1 MKYNISTNFHT
12 LNHWQSC
19 KKRKKKT
26 SGWPKYSDW
35 DKNYVKYGYNESAK
49 FYPKYGYME
58 IIHAKCYPKYGNNE
72 NARFYVKFGVI
83 E

>member
-19 KKRKKKT
+19 KKRKKKPT
-26 SGWPKYSDW
+26 GWPKYSDW
-35 DKNYVKYGYNESAK
+35 GKNGIKYGYNESAK
-49 FYPKYGYME
+49 FYPKYGYIE
-58 IIHAKCYPKYGNNE
+58 KPKSYPKYGYNE
-72 NARFYVKFGVI
+72 NAKFYVKFGVI